1 MFITCFSQ
9 RSGHSL
15 SFFWVRFLI
24 NVCFRYT
31 DTWCFVGLKLGQ
43 QCIPL
48 IESWGKRWLQWSWK
62 EESWMEDSI
71 VQESCEEHL
80 ILWHY
85 KDKRGWIKIKIRKKN
100 LANDPKQTATQRWAS
115 LLDTRLKREGRTVPS
130 RDPLN
135 EATPEFHMDWGWRPR
150 MSSVRVAMRPPSAQ
164 PRPAW
169 TWPSK
174 METRMRRP
182 RKGLLTNI
190 V

>member
-1 MFITCFSQ
+1 MFCWVETWAAMYSSDWKLRKEMIAMKLKGRVMNGRFSCPRELWRALDIMTLQ
-9 RSGHSL
+9 S
-15 SFFWVRFLI
+15 
-24 NVCFRYT
+24 
-31 DTWCFVGLKLGQ
+31 TWN
-43 QCIPL
+43 IIIWN
-48 IESWGKRWLQWSWK
+48 IE
-62 EESWMEDSI
+62 I
-71 VQESCEEHL
+71 
-80 ILWHY
+80 
-85 KDKRGWIKIKIRKKN
+85 KN

-135 EATPEFHMDWGWRPR
+135 DATPEFHMDWGWRPR